1 MQCSN
6 YLIVICAPLMLS
18 LFILFPLFALSC
30 PFVHSHF
37 LIFQLMPYPSYF
49 NNYIIKVIAL
59 TRLYV
64 WPLLFPPLFFLFP
77 PGAQGGTSTR
87 GAWFGQLYLSLL
99 EVTWIA
105 EVKCSLSYL
114 WLFYVGVMSFILCT
128 QNLFVKM
135 DNKCIWFCS
144 WFLMWCNQ
152 TISPLQ

>member
-1 MQCSN
+1 
-6 YLIVICAPLMLS
+6 MLS

-37 LIFQLMPYPSYF
+37 LIFSLCLILVTLIIILLKLLHSPDFMSDPLCFHLFSSSPS
-49 NNYIIKVIAL
+49 
-59 TRLYV
+59 
-64 WPLLFPPLFFLFP
+64 P
-77 PGAQGGTSTR
+77 PGAQGRTSTS
-87 GAWFGQLYLSLL
+87 GAWFGHLYLFLL
-99 EVTWIA
+99 EVAWIA
-105 EVKCSLSYL
+105 EVKFSLSYL
-114 WLFYVGVMSFILCT
+114 WLFYVGVMSFILCI